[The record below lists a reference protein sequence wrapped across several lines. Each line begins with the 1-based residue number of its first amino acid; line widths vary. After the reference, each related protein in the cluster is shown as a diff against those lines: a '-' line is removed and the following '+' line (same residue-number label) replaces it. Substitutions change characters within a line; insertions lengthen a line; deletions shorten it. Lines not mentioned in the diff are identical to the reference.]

1 MNNLIKYLIY
11 VFSFIFIILFTYI
24 IYGSKSYKINLII
37 QKIYKFLNNFPISRS
52 YVSKISYRYRL
63 ISPCHSKTIA
73 RKTVSTCIISW
84 SISICAFLLIFI
96 SNRRL
101 ITLITVGFAIY
112 IINSEVASRL
122 AKKHEI
128 KLLTEMQKMLE
139 DIVHYF
145 YMDYRIDNAI
155 YRAREKLSQDM
166 KAAVDQIY
174 DLLLSTDREEG
185 LREYYDNVPNKY
197 LRTFVSQCI
206 GLMEHGDQVI
216 DGKLLFIRN
225 LENLQR
231 EIDIE
236 IDKQQRLNME
246 FMGVI
251 LCVVSPIF
259 CIELVKQFAI
269 SIKENMFDFYY
280 GRWGFLLDLC
290 LLLII
295 SSIYI
300 IMRKS
305 AEYTS
310 FHQSS
315 HKWLLR
321 IDRIGLVKKAM
332 DNYCTK
338 NASKQE
344 RLQRKLRNNGS
355 NIKARYFVLRSFILA
370 ISVFILSV
378 GITIYLHQY
387 SRSRQL
393 LVKEENLE
401 VLIPTVKEVHYDS
414 IAHTIETYTRKY
426 IERPDIIP
434 NNSHDM
440 VDRLKKD
447 GIIYSPLVAE
457 AIAEDILDRVIKY
470 QNDYFSFL
478 DLVICL
484 YISILA
490 YYLPKIL
497 LKYSGIVSKDA
508 MEDEVNQFNA
518 LIGMLMYN
526 DTMTVKQILQEMES
540 FAVVFKQSIRICIDE
555 YGSDDIYALIKLK
568 EREPYEP
575 FRRIVDNLIRCDE
588 MPISMAFNEIQVDRD
603 GYISKRKLANEKSIK
618 KRVIRAYVLAALPF
632 LLLFSYGL
640 MPVLISAIKEI
651 NLILNELQNTVW

>member
-1 MNNLIKYLIY
+1 
-11 VFSFIFIILFTYI
+11 
-24 IYGSKSYKINLII
+24 
-37 QKIYKFLNNFPISRS
+37 
-52 YVSKISYRYRL
+52 
-63 ISPCHSKTIA
+63 
-73 RKTVSTCIISW
+73 
-84 SISICAFLLIFI
+84 LIFI

-393 LVKEENLE
+393 LVKEEDLE

-555 YGSDDIYALIKLK
+555 YGSDDIYALNKLK

>member
-1 MNNLIKYLIY
+1 M
-11 VFSFIFIILFTYI
+11 
-24 IYGSKSYKINLII
+24 
-37 QKIYKFLNNFPISRS
+37 
-52 YVSKISYRYRL
+52 
-63 ISPCHSKTIA
+63 
-73 RKTVSTCIISW
+73 
-84 SISICAFLLIFI
+84 
-96 SNRRL
+96 
-101 ITLITVGFAIY
+101 
-112 IINSEVASRL
+112 
-122 AKKHEI
+122 
-128 KLLTEMQKMLE
+128 
-139 DIVHYF
+139 
-145 YMDYRIDNAI
+145 
-155 YRAREKLSQDM
+155 
-166 KAAVDQIY
+166 
-174 DLLLSTDREEG
+174 
-185 LREYYDNVPNKY
+185 
-197 LRTFVSQCI
+197 
-206 GLMEHGDQVI
+206 DQVI

-378 GITIYLHQY
+378 GITIYLHQ
-387 SRSRQL
+387 
-393 LVKEENLE
+393 
-401 VLIPTVKEVHYDS
+401 
-414 IAHTIETYTRKY
+414 
-426 IERPDIIP
+426 
-434 NNSHDM
+434 
-440 VDRLKKD
+440 
-447 GIIYSPLVAE
+447 
-457 AIAEDILDRVIKY
+457 
-470 QNDYFSFL
+470 
-478 DLVICL
+478 
-484 YISILA
+484 
-490 YYLPKIL
+490 
-497 LKYSGIVSKDA
+497 
-508 MEDEVNQFNA
+508 
-518 LIGMLMYN
+518 
-526 DTMTVKQILQEMES
+526 
-540 FAVVFKQSIRICIDE
+540 
-555 YGSDDIYALIKLK
+555 
-568 EREPYEP
+568 
-575 FRRIVDNLIRCDE
+575 
-588 MPISMAFNEIQVDRD
+588 
-603 GYISKRKLANEKSIK
+603 
-618 KRVIRAYVLAALPF
+618 
-632 LLLFSYGL
+632 
-640 MPVLISAIKEI
+640 
-651 NLILNELQNTVW
+651 